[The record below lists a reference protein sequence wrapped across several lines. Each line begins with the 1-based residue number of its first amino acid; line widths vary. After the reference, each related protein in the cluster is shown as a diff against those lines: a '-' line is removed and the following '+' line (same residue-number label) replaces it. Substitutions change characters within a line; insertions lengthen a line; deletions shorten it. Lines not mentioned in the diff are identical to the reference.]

1 MLFAILAKLVP
12 NGVAFAAID
21 GIGIVMR
28 HVLERD
34 AADSAMEWHE
44 AELAASALNDTE
56 AGHSGD
62 LSASFAAV

>member
-1 MLFAILAKLVP
+1 
-12 NGVAFAAID
+12 
-21 GIGIVMR
+21 
-28 HVLERD
+28 VLERD